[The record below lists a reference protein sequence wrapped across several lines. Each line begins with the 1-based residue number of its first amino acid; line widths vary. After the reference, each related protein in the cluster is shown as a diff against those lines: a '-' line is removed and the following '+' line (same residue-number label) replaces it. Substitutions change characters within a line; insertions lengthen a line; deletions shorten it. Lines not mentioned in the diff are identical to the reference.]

1 MLARDTLRRRAR
13 WSFVCASVVVL
24 LPFVNAANRPV
35 PEVVN
40 ITVFSRIDA
49 HRLELL
55 VRVPLAAIKDIQFP
69 TRGDGDTL
77 DLPMLKSMLP
87 GAARYWV
94 ARAFDVSDNRQALPV
109 PQVADTR
116 VSISGDQSFD
126 SYRSA
131 ASHFSDPEL
140 PADEQLFWQ
149 QTWFDIRYLYELPAG
164 EPRVVVTPRVADLG
178 VRVSTRL
185 TTIGAAGPPRTLSFD
200 GDPGPIDLEPHTVDT
215 LTQFLS
221 RGARFVA
228 GSADILLLLFC
239 LVLPFRRYRQS
250 SPVLISFAAALVVA
264 LALVAAGATPRT
276 VWFGPL
282 VDVVATICILLAAL
296 ANIVGRVT
304 PRRRALFGLGAGAV
318 FGCFTAAALEPQ
330 LQFGGTHVAVA
341 ELAFGAGVVLAVTL
355 VAGLLLPVTVLLFSF
370 ARVELLERVIVSALA
385 ADTAWSWLV
394 DRWIRFRKVP
404 LEPNFDA
411 TMMAPALRTLAVVVL
426 IAGAVWFVNEWLKSL
441 RFADEEVAPRQSQEP
456 VP

>member
-1 MLARDTLRRRAR
+1 V
-13 WSFVCASVVVL
+13 FVL
-24 LPFVNAANRPV
+24 LPFVNAATSPI

-40 ITVFSRIDA
+40 ITVLSRVEA
-49 HRLELL
+49 RRLELL
-55 VRVPLAAIKDIQFP
+55 VRVPLAAIKDIQLP
-69 TRGDGDTL
+69 TRGDADTL

-87 GAARYWV
+87 GAAKYWV
-94 ARAFDVSDNRQALPV
+94 ARAFEVSDKGQALPV

-131 ASHFSDPEL
+131 ASHFGDPEL

-149 QTWFDIRYLYELPAG
+149 QTWFDIRFLYELPAG
-164 EPRVVVTPRVADLG
+164 EPRVVVTPRVAGLG

-185 TTIGAAGPPRTLSFD
+185 TAIGAAGRSHTFSFD
-200 GDPGPIDLEPHTVDT
+200 GDPGPIDLEPYTVDT
-215 LTQFLS
+215 LTQFVL

-239 LVLPFRRYRQS
+239 LVLPFRRYRQF

-264 LALVAAGATPRT
+264 LTLVAAGATPRT

-282 VDVVATICILLAAL
+282 VEVVATICILLAAL

-318 FGCFTAAALEPQ
+318 FGFFTAAALEPQ
-330 LQFGGTHVAVA
+330 LQFGGTHIAAA

-355 VAGLLLPVTVLLFSF
+355 VVGLLLPVTVLLFSF
-370 ARVELLERVIVSALA
+370 ARVEPLERVIVSALA
-385 ADTAWSWLV
+385 ADTSWSWLV
-394 DRWIRFRKVP
+394 DRWALFRKVP

-411 TMMAPALRTLAVVVL
+411 TMTASALQTLAVVVL
-426 IAGAVWFVNEWLKSL
+426 IGGAVWFVSEWLKSL
-441 RFADEEVAPRQSQEP
+441 RFTDEEVAPRQSQEP
-456 VP
+456 AP